1 MPARQLAEKLGVSLR
16 TVYRDIA
23 DLQLSGVPIEGE
35 AGVGYVLN
43 KGAEIPP
50 LMFTVDELEALV
62 VGIRFVRAFGGMKL
76 ATSAQA
82 ALMKVEAVLP
92 PELRERASKTR
103 IFAPVWR
110 GQYQTPYS
118 QRIDA
123 LHAAIEERRV
133 LRLGYRDE
141 ADRRTERDIEP
152 LCMAFWGGK
161 WTLGSFCRLRE
172 DFRNFRLDR
181 IERLEET
188 GETFTPQDGR
198 DLDAYL
204 RMVSTQR
211 ASLD

>member
-23 DLQLSGVPIEGE
+23 DLQLSGIPIEGE
-35 AGVGYVLN
+35 AGVGYVLQ

-50 LMFTVDELEALV
+50 LMFTADELEALI
-62 VGIRFVRAFGGMKL
+62 VGTRFVRAFSGSKL
-76 ATSAQA
+76 AQSAQA

-92 PELRERASKTR
+92 AELRERASRTR
-103 IFAPVWR
+103 IFAPIWR
-110 GQYQTPYS
+110 GQYETTYA

-133 LRLGYRDE
+133 LRIGYRDE
-141 ADRRTERDIEP
+141 AERHTEREIEP

-161 WTLGSFCRLRE
+161 WTIGSFCRLRE
-172 DFRNFRLDR
+172 DFRNFRIDR

-188 GETFTPQDGR
+188 GETFTPQEGR

-204 RMVSTQR
+204 RAVTTQR
-211 ASLD
+211 VSMN